1 MAEVIGYCVKCK
13 EKREMKDAQEIAM
26 PAKGGG
32 TRPAMKGVCAV
43 CGTGMFKIL
52 PKKKSAPTAYTNPGL
67 APGVFSY
74 P

>member
-52 PKKKSAPTAYTNPGL
+52 PKKK
-67 APGVFSY
+67 
-74 P
+74 